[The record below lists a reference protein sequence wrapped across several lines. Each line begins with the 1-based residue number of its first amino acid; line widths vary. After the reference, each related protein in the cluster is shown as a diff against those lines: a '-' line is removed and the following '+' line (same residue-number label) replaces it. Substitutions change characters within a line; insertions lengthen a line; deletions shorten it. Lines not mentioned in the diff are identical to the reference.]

1 MKCRN
6 CKEKLSVNFADLGF
20 SPPSNA
26 YLKKEDLNK
35 AEHYYPLRVDVC
47 ENCFLVQTQDFVLP
61 EIIFNE
67 DYAYLSSTSKGFLD
81 HCENYSNEI
90 ISRLGLNK
98 DSFVVEIASNDG
110 YLLKNFLHRDIPC
123 LGIEPTKSTA
133 NVARSIGLRVEES
146 FFGEEAAIDISK
158 EGKADLIIAN
168 NVYAHVP
175 DIESFT
181 KGLFT
186 LLKDE
191 GTITIEF
198 THLVNMLKEKQF
210 DSLYH
215 EHFSYYSLASVK
227 NIFERHGLRIYDV
240 EEIPTHCGSLRI
252 YGCKKNAT
260 IENRTQHIERI
271 LAKEDDIGLSKLDS
285 YRTFQDDIDQ
295 IKNSFLSFL
304 IQAKAENKK
313 VAGYGAAAKGNTL
326 LNYAGV
332 KPDLIPYICDLAES
346 KQGKYTP
353 GSHIPILD
361 RSYLKED
368 KPDYVI
374 IFPWNIAEEIINDNK
389 YISEWGGRFVVA
401 VPSLEIIE

>member
-6 CKEKLSVNFADLGF
+6 CDKSLSVSFADLGF

-26 YLKKEDLNK
+26 YLTENDLK
-35 AEHYYPLRVDVC
+35 QSEHYFPLRVDVC
-47 ENCFLVQTQDFVLP
+47 ESCFLVQTQDFVLP

-67 DYAYLSSTSKGFLD
+67 DYAYLSSTSQGFLD
-81 HCENYSNEI
+81 HCEDYSSKI
-90 ISRLGLNK
+90 IASLALDNN
-98 DSFVVEIASNDG
+98 SFVIEIASNDG
-110 YLLKNFLHRDIPC
+110 YLLKNFLHREIPC

-133 NVARSIGLRVEES
+133 DIARSKGIRVEER
-146 FFGEEAAIDISK
+146 FFGEETAMDVSK
-158 EGKADLIIAN
+158 ESKADLIIAN

-175 DIESFT
+175 DIKSFT
-181 KGLFT
+181 RGLFL

-198 THLVNMLKEKQF
+198 THLVNMLREKQF

-215 EHFSYYSLASVK
+215 EHFSYYSLTTVI

-252 YGCKKNAT
+252 YGCKKDAIIQNNSKN
-260 IENRTQHIERI
+260 IDRI
-271 LAKEDDIGLSKLDS
+271 LKEEKEMGLDNLDS
-285 YRTFQDDIDQ
+285 YKTFQTEIDE

-304 IQAKAENKK
+304 LQAKKENKK

-332 KPDLIPYICDLAES
+332 KPDLIPYICDMAES
-346 KQGKYTP
+346 KQGKYMP
-353 GSHIPILD
+353 GSHIPILNVD
-361 RSYLKED
+361 YLKED

-374 IFPWNIAEEIINDNK
+374 IFPWNIAKEVIDQNN
-389 YISEWGGRFVVA
+389 YISEWGGRFVIA
-401 VPSLEIIE
+401 VPTLEIIE